1 MRAIPIDR
9 FLESVEAGRTQ
20 GSSGSL
26 PLPLAADWAR
36 IVTEGRAARAQ
47 ADGGFW
53 RIGQLANLVERRYRS
68 GALER
73 FAREI
78 GESHGTVRRLRWVV
92 GRYEPGIRFRFPKL
106 SFSHFQAVAGQPE
119 RTEWLARADRAAWSV
134 DRLVHEVRAA
144 GAARPPRRPKPEQFR
159 PKIEAA
165 QRSLSEL
172 AALDDRTIRTAAD
185 EWLGDALSA
194 LAREL
199 AALEERVKRLRR
211 RAGRGRVVRLPS
223 ARRIGARPPRARGRR

>member
-9 FLESVEAGRTQ
+9 FLESVEAGRAPGGTA
-20 GSSGSL
+20 SL

-36 IVTEGRAARAQ
+36 IVAEGRAARAQ

-119 RTEWLARADRAAWSV
+119 RTAWLARAEKSGWSV
-134 DRLVHEVRAA
+134 DRLGREVRAA
-144 GAARPPRRPKPEQFR
+144 GGARPARRPKPEQFR
-159 PKIEAA
+159 PRLEAA
-165 QRSLSEL
+165 ARHLSDL
-172 AALDDRTIRTAAD
+172 AALDDRAIRSAAD
-185 EWLGDALSA
+185 DWLTDALTA
-194 LAREL
+194 LAREVS
-199 AALEERVKRLRR
+199 ALQERVKRVRR
-211 RAGRGRVVRLPS
+211 PRRGGRARVVRLPS
-223 ARRIGARPPRARGRR
+223 RPAAGRAPVRG